1 MCRCEAGACLSRRG
15 SGMFITENVMTEET
29 SNIKRGVPLWIQ
41 AVIWTFVAGLLL
53 LVAFGLRRAQNP
65 MAIVG
70 KPVPDFDLVFYEG
83 YEYNG
88 QAEMKLSDLRGK
100 IVVINIWASWC
111 KPCEQEAPD
120 LEEAW
125 QFYKDSGEVVFVG
138 VDYVDTPAGAN
149 EYLTKFNISF
159 PNAPDLKSN
168 ISSIL
173 NRQMGVP
180 ETYIIDRA
188 GILQK
193 IQIGPFVSVDE
204 IISVIESIK

>member
-1 MCRCEAGACLSRRG
+1 
-15 SGMFITENVMTEET
+15 MTEET
-29 SNIKRGVPLWIQ
+29 TDTKRGVPLGTQI
-41 AVIWTFVAGLLL
+41 AIWVFLVGLLG
-53 LVAFGLRRAQNP
+53 LVGFGLRRAQNP
-65 MAIVG
+65 MAVVG
-70 KPVPDFDLVFYEG
+70 KPVPDFSLVYYAG

-88 QAEMKLSDLRGK
+88 NAEMKLSDLQGK

-125 QFYKDSGEVVFVG
+125 QFYKDGNDVIFIG

-149 EYLTKFNISF
+149 EYLTKFNITF

-180 ETYIIDRA
+180 ETYFIDRA
-188 GILQK
+188 GILRHVK
-193 IQIGPFVSVDE
+193 IGPFTSVNE
-204 IISVIESIK
+204 IKSVIQSIE

>member
-1 MCRCEAGACLSRRG
+1 MEK
-15 SGMFITENVMTEET
+15 VMTEET
-29 SNIKRGVPLWIQ
+29 SNEKRGLSIWVQ
-41 AVIWTFVAGLLL
+41 VAVWVFVVGLLG

-65 MAIVG
+65 MAVVG
-70 KPVPDFDLVFYEG
+70 KPVPDFNLVFYEG

-88 QAEMKLSDLRGK
+88 QKEMKLSDLQGK
-100 IVVINIWASWC
+100 IVLINIWASWC

-125 QFYKDSGEVVFVG
+125 QFYKDGGDVVFVG
-138 VDYVDTPAGAN
+138 VDYVDTPAGAD

-180 ETYIIDRA
+180 ETYIIDRK
-188 GILQK
+188 GILQNIK
-193 IQIGPFVSVDE
+193 IGPFASVDE
-204 IISVIESIK
+204 IISVIQSVE

>member
-1 MCRCEAGACLSRRG
+1 M
-15 SGMFITENVMTEET
+15 IEET
-29 SNIKRGVPLWIQ
+29 TNTKRGVPLWAQI
-41 AVIWTFVAGLLL
+41 AIWGFVVGLLA

-65 MAIVG
+65 MAVVG
-70 KPVPDFDLVFYEG
+70 KPVPNFELAYYEG

-88 QAEMKLSDLRGK
+88 TAKMKLSDLQGK

-120 LEEAW
+120 LEAAW
-125 QFYKDSGEVVFVG
+125 QFYKGSGDVVFIG

-149 EYLTKFNISF
+149 EYLTKFNITF

-180 ETYIIDRA
+180 ETYFIDRK
-188 GILQK
+188 GILRN
-193 IQIGPFVSVDE
+193 IQIGPFASVDE
-204 IISVIESIK
+204 IKAVIQSIE